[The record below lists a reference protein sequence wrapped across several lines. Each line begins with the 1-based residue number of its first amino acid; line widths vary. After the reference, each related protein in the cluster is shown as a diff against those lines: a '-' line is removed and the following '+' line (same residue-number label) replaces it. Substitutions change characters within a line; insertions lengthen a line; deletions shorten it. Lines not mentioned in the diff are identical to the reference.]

1 MRLSVVLLLIPLLS
15 GCETIKQGIK
25 DITSPREPEAPP
37 PSVPAA
43 RKPEPARSAEGLL
56 AAGVAQYE
64 EGNYVQAQRLLQ
76 SSLAEGLPSRTS
88 QARAHKYLA
97 FIYCVTDR
105 PPQCRQEFNHA
116 ITADPKFTL
125 TAAEAGHP
133 QWGPVFRSVR
143 ASR

>member
-15 GCETIKQGIK
+15 GCETIKQGFK
-25 DITSPREPEAPP
+25 DITSPREQEAPP
-37 PSVPAA
+37 PAA
-43 RKPEPARSAEGLL
+43 RKPEPSRSEGLL
-56 AAGVAQYE
+56 AAGVARYE

-76 SSLAEGLPSRTS
+76 SSLAEGLPTRAS

-97 FIYCVTDR
+97 FIYCITDR
-105 PPQCRQEFNHA
+105 TPQCRQEFNNA

-125 TAAEAGHP
+125 TSAEAGHP

-143 ASR
+143 SSR